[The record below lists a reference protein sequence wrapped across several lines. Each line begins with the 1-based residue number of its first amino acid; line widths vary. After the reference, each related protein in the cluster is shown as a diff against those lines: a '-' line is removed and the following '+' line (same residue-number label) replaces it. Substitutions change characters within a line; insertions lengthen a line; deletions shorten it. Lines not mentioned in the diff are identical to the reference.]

1 MNIIQVLKIMHANN
15 RVDLSCYDNCRD
27 CVFKEPDTDS
37 LCGFLS
43 SNDFT
48 LHDGDE
54 QVLTLLP
61 LAKQYSNFDD
71 FLEAH
76 PEALL

>member
-15 RVDLSCYDNCRD
+15 RVDLSCHITCRD
-27 CVFKEPDTDS
+27 CIFKEPGTDS
-37 LCGFLS
+37 LCGLLS
-43 SNDFT
+43 SNDFP

-76 PEALL
+76 PEVLL